1 MGQKDFPPTARSD
14 WGQNIG
20 IGGSLKP
27 ELVEQAS
34 KKWGQLGE
42 DIAQDLSDFYQ
53 SVAGGQHEWRG
64 KGFDAFYGE
73 AGRVYES
80 GRDHGKTSMDTYAQ
94 TLADHSSDTA
104 QAKSTVA
111 NNSSCEWG
119 QDDGPAAE
127 AAANALQAMYRP
139 PGENAFQEIPDFQS
153 PSAVDGSGLGGGG
166 PSGAGGS
173 GGGSGGGASGG
184 GAPSGD
190 AGGTADRNPSV
201 GSGGDGEYAPRSYSG
216 DGGQGSSGD
225 DKGGAQGGS
234 PSGGEGAGGGSPSG
248 QGGGPAG
255 GGPPPGGPSPSTG
268 AQGSPFDSSAYDPS
282 SPAGLSGGID
292 SSGAGGGFVGGVG
305 GGFGGGDRERTLSQK
320 PSAVAARGTEV
331 RISAPKVPNLPSGMG
346 AMPGG
351 GMAPGAAGKRDDKE
365 RKTPSYLVNAE
376 HGQAMLGDALPIVN
390 APVMGELTK
399 AELQEMQEAS
409 KGQSPEKEQPAKAKS
424 GAAPPP
430 PPPGAPTARG
440 KAGQP

>member
-20 IGGSLKP
+20 IGGSLQP
-27 ELVEQAS
+27 ELVEQAG
-34 KKWGQLGE
+34 KEWGQLGE

-53 SVAGGQHEWRG
+53 AVASGQHEWRG

-80 GRDHGKTSMDTYAQ
+80 GRDHGKTSMDSYAK
-94 TLADHSSDTA
+94 TLADHASDTA
-104 QAKSTVA
+104 QAKSVVA

-127 AAANALQAMYRP
+127 AAANALQAMYRA
-139 PGENAFQEIPDFQS
+139 PGESAFEEIPDFQP
-153 PSAVDGSGLGGGG
+153 PSAVDGSGLGGGS
-166 PSGAGGS
+166 PSGTGG
-173 GGGSGGGASGG
+173 GGGSGSGASNGGALGG
-184 GAPSGD
+184 GAPGEM
-190 AGGTADRNPSV
+190 DRNPSV

-255 GGPPPGGPSPSTG
+255 GGPPPGGPSPATG
-268 AQGSPFDSSAYDPS
+268 TQGSPFDSSAYDPS
-282 SPAGLSGGID
+282 SPGGLSGGID
-292 SSGAGGGFVGGVG
+292 SSGAGGGFVGGAS
-305 GGFGGGDRERTLSQK
+305 GGFGGGDRERSLSQK
-320 PSAVAARGTEV
+320 PGAVAARGTEV
-331 RISAPKVPNLPSGMG
+331 RISAPKVPNLPGGMG

-351 GMAPGAAGKRDDKE
+351 GMAPGAGGRKDDKE
-365 RKTPSYLVNAE
+365 RKIPSYLVNAE
-376 HGQAMLGDALPIVN
+376 HGQAMLGDALPTVN
-390 APVMGELTK
+390 VPVFGELTK
-399 AELQEMQEAS
+399 AEVQEMQEAS
-409 KGQSPEKEQPAKAKS
+409 KEQSQEKEQPAKAKS
-424 GAAPPP
+424 APPP
-430 PPPGAPTARG
+430 PPPGSPVARRNS
-440 KAGQP
+440 GQP